1 VQKFC
6 SLIGKRI
13 TVDYRAGEIRLTATG
28 MLAADSGTSIYL
40 EDRFSQKGSEKTL
53 RLGIPYRCI
62 IRLAE
67 TGQKTAPVPHLVLD
81 CPGEPPANP
90 PETDS

>member
-13 TVDYRAGEIRLTATG
+13 TVDYRAGDIRLTAMGT
-28 MLAADSGTSIYL
+28 LTADSGTSIYL
-40 EDRFSQKGSEKTL
+40 EDRFSQKGNEKTL

-67 TGQKTAPVPHLVLD
+67 TGNKTASMPHLVLD
-81 CPGEPPANP
+81 RPGEPPTNP